1 MTLQKVMASAFSI
14 RNLTKIK
21 MEILF
26 VFLGAVAILFELSAY
41 AKIEKVNELRYK
53 KSVGM
58 VLDSQEQK
66 DLYGN
71 GCASL
76 FSWAWLWIGVL
87 TTEWFLCL
95 VALMWSIIDYVAFA
109 ENRKPVWYEKFTTI
123 LMIVLIVFIILNI
136 SQFHIDVTGIIK
148 SWLINS

>member
-1 MTLQKVMASAFSI
+1 
-14 RNLTKIK
+14 

-58 VLDSQEQK
+58 VLDSQEQN

-76 FSWAWLWIGVL
+76 FS
-87 TTEWFLCL
+87 
-95 VALMWSIIDYVAFA
+95 
-109 ENRKPVWYEKFTTI
+109 
-123 LMIVLIVFIILNI
+123 
-136 SQFHIDVTGIIK
+136 
-148 SWLINS
+148 

>member
-26 VFLGAVAILFELSAY
+26 VFLGAVAILFELGAY

-58 VLDSQEQK
+58 VLDSQELAYIDSLIAKILIEYNLTSFQINP
-66 DLYGN
+66 LN
-71 GCASL
+71 LCA
-76 FSWAWLWIGVL
+76 AVL
-87 TTEWFLCL
+87 HRVRCIYNDSTKVHNQRL
-95 VALMWSIIDYVAFA
+95 
-109 ENRKPVWYEKFTTI
+109 
-123 LMIVLIVFIILNI
+123 
-136 SQFHIDVTGIIK
+136 
-148 SWLINS
+148 